1 MNTGYLSCGHCY
13 WVWSVLFVW
22 VYTISIHAHGA
33 ENKICF
39 SAEER
44 TWLNQHPVVRIA
56 VAPGWG
62 PIEFIEHGQHQG
74 LTAGYLQAITQI
86 SGLQFQLV
94 PTLSL
99 QASLKEL
106 RAGHVDLLPIAYGF
120 PEVDEALGYVLC
132 TRPYFSGSS
141 VFITKGEVPVTAD
154 LQQLAGHVVAI
165 SNSTFY
171 THWLDRYHPDI
182 KILKVASSE
191 AALAAVATGQAY
203 AALGFSM
210 NFHHLI
216 NTKYRGVLFYS
227 SKIPNLP
234 IIGRMGVRGDLALL
248 RDILDKSLAML
259 SAAQKDEIE
268 QRWIYLSPQPSGAQ
282 SASQTALHHTSFYRS
297 YHEALVLAISSII
310 FIGLVLHVWQAHKK
324 ASETVKEKS
333 LLLAVFSHELRTPI
347 SAIISAVELLKRF
360 SGDARRQ
367 SRLIAVTESTAQSLL
382 LLLNDTLNNEG
393 ELPLKKTPVQLATLA
408 KEAIDVVAAPAAN
421 KRLPIFID
429 MSENLPERICIDAL
443 RLKQICVNLLAN
455 AVKFTDTGSV
465 TLKLV
470 IGKSD
475 FIENTA
481 ELIIEVRDTGIGIC
495 PQQQTRLFRPFS
507 QANHSITR
515 RYGGS
520 GLGLM
525 ISNKLVKRMGGSIM
539 IESVRGQGTI
549 VSVRVPIQV
558 LQWNSN
564 TQSGQDKAQHP
575 QQQAKQQV
583 DQLPSPSVVAQTS
596 APTSTTPTV
605 LLIEDHI
612 AIQSIVL
619 EQITVLGY
627 RAVLATDGTQ
637 GLKMWQEHSFPLVLM
652 DCSLP
657 DLDGYAIAREIR
669 RMEQQRGPKYPRTA
683 LLALS
688 AATDNTHQIECFASG
703 MDGVLSKPLDSAV
716 LQRMLAVWA
725 PLHGPES
732 SVDSTS
738 DKPTVLSE
746 INPLNE
752 TARISIENPSRL
764 IIRFQQS
771 IAQDMSQLDAALNR
785 CDIAGV
791 AHYAH
796 QIKGSALMCK
806 FSAIAHTADQL
817 ERVARSHSA
826 DREQLDQALQ
836 DLRKACCGHERPLA

>member
-22 VYTISIHAHGA
+22 AYAISTHAHGA
-33 ENKICF
+33 ESRIGF
-39 SAEER
+39 SAEEQ
-44 TWLNQHPVVRIA
+44 TWLNQHPVVRVA
-56 VAPGWG
+56 VAPDWG

-86 SGLQFQLV
+86 SGLQFQPV
-94 PTLSL
+94 PTRSL
-99 QASLKEL
+99 QASLKKL
-106 RAGHVDLLPIAYGF
+106 RAGHVDLLPVAYGF
-120 PEVDEALGYVLC
+120 PEVDEALDYMRC

-141 VFITKGEVPVTAD
+141 VLITKGEAPVTAD
-154 LQQLAGHVVAI
+154 LQQLAGYVVAI
-165 SNSTFY
+165 SNSAFY
-171 THWLDRYHPDI
+171 AHWLGRYHPDI
-182 KILKVASSE
+182 KCLKVASPE
-191 AALAAVATGQAY
+191 AALAAVAEGKAY
-203 AALGFSM
+203 AALGFGI
-210 NFHHLI
+210 NFYRLM

-227 SKIPNLP
+227 SKVPNLP

-259 SAAQKDEIE
+259 SAAQQDEIE
-268 QRWIYLSPQPSGAQ
+268 QRWIYLSPQPSEAQ
-282 SASQTALHHTSFYRS
+282 SASQTVAQHSSFYRS
-297 YHEALVLAISSII
+297 YHEALVLAISSIL
-310 FIGLVLHVWQAHKK
+310 FICLVFHVWQAHRK

-333 LLLAVFSHELRTPI
+333 LLLAAFSHELRTPI

-393 ELPLKKTPVQLATLA
+393 ELPLKKIPVQLAKFA

-470 IGKSD
+470 IDKSD
-475 FIENTA
+475 FTENTA

-495 PQQQTRLFRPFS
+495 PRQQTRLFRPFS
-507 QANHSITR
+507 QANRSITR

-525 ISNKLVKRMGGSIM
+525 ISNKLIQRMGGSIT
-539 IESVRGQGTI
+539 IESVRGQGTT
-549 VSVRVPIQV
+549 VCVRVPIQV
-558 LQWNSN
+558 LQWNS
-564 TQSGQDKAQHP
+564 SHP
-575 QQQAKQQV
+575 QQPV
-583 DQLPSPSVVAQTS
+583 DQPPSLSIVAHT
-596 APTSTTPTV
+596 ATAPTV

-612 AIQSIVL
+612 AIQAIVL
-619 EQITVLGY
+619 EQISALGY
-627 RAVLATDGTQ
+627 RAVLATNGTQ

-657 DLDGYAIAREIR
+657 DLDGYTVAREIR
-669 RMEQQRGPKYPRTA
+669 RMEQQRRSNYPRTA

-688 AATDNTHQIECFASG
+688 AATDNAHQTQCFASG

-716 LQRMLAVWA
+716 LQRTLAVWA
-725 PLHGPES
+725 PLRGSES
-732 SVDSTS
+732 SVDRTS
-738 DKPTVLSE
+738 NKPTVLSE

-752 TARISIENPSRL
+752 TAQTSIEDPSRL

-771 IAQDMSQLDAALNR
+771 MAQDMSQLDAALNR
-785 CDIAGV
+785 RDIAGV

-806 FSAIAHTADQL
+806 FSAIADTADQL
-817 ERVARSHSA
+817 ERVARSRSA
-826 DREQLDQALQ
+826 DRGQLDQALR
-836 DLRKACCGHERPLA
+836 DLRKACCGHKLPLA

>member
-1 MNTGYLSCGHCY
+1 MNTGYLSCGHGY

-22 VYTISIHAHGA
+22 AYAISTHAHGA
-33 ENKICF
+33 ENKIGF
-39 SAEER
+39 SAEEQA
-44 TWLNQHPVVRIA
+44 WLNQHPVVRIA
-56 VAPGWG
+56 VAPDWG

-74 LTAGYLQAITQI
+74 LTAGYLEAITQI
-86 SGLQFQLV
+86 SGLQFQPV
-94 PTLSL
+94 PTRSL
-99 QASLKEL
+99 QASLKKL
-106 RAGHVDLLPIAYGF
+106 REGHVDLLPVAYGF
-120 PEVDEALGYVLC
+120 PEVDEALDYMRC

-141 VFITKGEVPVTAD
+141 VLITKGEAPVTAD
-154 LQQLAGHVVAI
+154 LQQLAGYVVAI
-165 SNSTFY
+165 SNRAFY
-171 THWLDRYHPDI
+171 AHWLGRYHPDI
-182 KILKVASSE
+182 KFLEVASPE
-191 AALAAVATGQAY
+191 AALAAVAEGQAY
-203 AALGFSM
+203 AALGFGI
-210 NFHHLI
+210 NFYGLM

-227 SKIPNLP
+227 SKVPNLP
-234 IIGRMGVRGDLALL
+234 IIGRMGVRSDLALL

-259 SAAQKDEIE
+259 SAAQQDEIE
-268 QRWIYLSPQPSGAQ
+268 QRWIYLSPQPSEAQ
-282 SASQTALHHTSFYRS
+282 SGSHTVAQHSSFYRA

-310 FIGLVLHVWQAHKK
+310 FICLVFHVWQAHRK

-333 LLLAVFSHELRTPI
+333 LLLAAFSHELRTPI

-393 ELPLKKTPVQLATLA
+393 ELPLKKIPVQLARFA

-429 MSENLPERICIDAL
+429 MSENLPERISIDAL

-455 AVKFTDTGSV
+455 AVKFTATGSV

-470 IGKSD
+470 IDKSN

-495 PQQQTRLFRPFS
+495 PRQQTRLFRPFS

-525 ISNKLVKRMGGSIM
+525 ISNKLIQRMGGSIT
-539 IESVRGQGTI
+539 IESVRGQGTT
-549 VSVRVPIQV
+549 VCVRVPIQV

-564 TQSGQDKAQHP
+564 HP
-575 QQQAKQQV
+575 QQQV
-583 DQLPSPSVVAQTS
+583 DQRPSLSIVSQAS
-596 APTSTTPTV
+596 APTATVPTV

-612 AIQSIVL
+612 AIQAIVL
-619 EQITVLGY
+619 EQISALGY
-627 RAVLATDGTQ
+627 RAVLATNGTQ
-637 GLKMWQEHSFPLVLM
+637 GLKMWQEHSFSLVLM

-657 DLDGYAIAREIR
+657 DLDGYTVAREIR
-669 RMEQQRGPKYPRTA
+669 RMEQQRGSNSPRTA

-688 AATDNTHQIECFASG
+688 AATDNTHQTQCFASG

-732 SVDSTS
+732 SADSTS

-752 TARISIENPSRL
+752 TARTSIEDPSRL

-771 IAQDMSQLDAALNR
+771 MAQDMSQLDAALNR
-785 CDIAGV
+785 CDMAGV
-791 AHYAH
+791 AYYAH

-817 ERVARSHSA
+817 ERVARSRSA
-826 DREQLDQALQ
+826 DRGQLDQALR
-836 DLRKACCGHERPLA
+836 DLRKAYRGHKCPLA

>member
-22 VYTISIHAHGA
+22 VYAISTHAHGA
-33 ENKICF
+33 ESKTGF

-56 VAPGWG
+56 VAPDWG

-86 SGLQFQLV
+86 SGLQFQPV
-94 PTLSL
+94 PTRSL
-99 QASLKEL
+99 QASLKKL

-120 PEVDEALGYVLC
+120 PDVDEALDYMRC

-141 VFITKGEVPVTAD
+141 VLITKGEAPVTAD
-154 LQQLAGHVVAI
+154 LQQLAGYVVAI
-165 SNSTFY
+165 SNSAFY
-171 THWLDRYHPDI
+171 AHWLGQYHPDI
-182 KILKVASSE
+182 KFLEVASPE
-191 AALAAVATGQAY
+191 AALAAVAEGKAY
-203 AALGFSM
+203 AALGFGI
-210 NFHHLI
+210 NFYGLM

-227 SKIPNLP
+227 SKVPNLP
-234 IIGRMGVRGDLALL
+234 IIGRMGVRGDLAVL

-259 SAAQKDEIE
+259 SAAQKDKID
-268 QRWIYLSPQPSGAQ
+268 QRWIYLSPQPSEAQ
-282 SASQTALHHTSFYRS
+282 PASHIVVQHSSFYRS

-310 FIGLVLHVWQAHKK
+310 FICLVFHVWQAHRK

-333 LLLAVFSHELRTPI
+333 LLLAAFSHELRTPI

-360 SGDARRQ
+360 SGDTRRQ

-382 LLLNDTLNNEG
+382 LLLNDTLNSEG
-393 ELPLKKTPVQLATLA
+393 ELPLKKIPVHLAKFA

-421 KRLPIFID
+421 KRLPIFTD

-455 AVKFTDTGSV
+455 AVKFTDSGSV

-470 IGKSD
+470 LDKSD

-495 PQQQTRLFRPFS
+495 PRQQTRLFRPFS
-507 QANHSITR
+507 QANRSITR

-525 ISNKLVKRMGGSIM
+525 ISNKLIQRMGGSIT
-539 IESVRGQGTI
+539 IESVRGQGTT
-549 VSVRVPIQV
+549 VCVRVPIQV

-564 TQSGQDKAQHP
+564 TRSSQDKTHPP
-575 QQQAKQQV
+575 QQQEKQRV
-583 DQLPSPSVVAQTS
+583 DPPLSVVAQAS
-596 APTSTTPTV
+596 APTATAPTV

-619 EQITVLGY
+619 EQISAFGY
-627 RAVLATDGTQ
+627 RAVLATNGTQ
-637 GLKMWQEHSFPLVLM
+637 GLKMWQEHSFPLVLV

-657 DLDGYAIAREIR
+657 DLDGYTVAREIR
-669 RMEQQRGPKYPRTA
+669 RMEQQRRSNYPRTA

-688 AATDNTHQIECFASG
+688 AATDNTHQVQCFASG

-725 PLHGPES
+725 PLRGPEN
-732 SVDSTS
+732 SVGSIS

-752 TARISIENPSRL
+752 TVQTSIEDPSRL

-771 IAQDMSQLDAALNR
+771 MAQDMSQLDAALNR

-826 DREQLDQALQ
+826 DRGQLDQALR
-836 DLRKACCGHERPLA
+836 DLRKAYCGHKCPLA

>member
-22 VYTISIHAHGA
+22 AYTISTHAYGTEH
-33 ENKICF
+33 KIGF
-39 SAEER
+39 SAEEQ

-56 VAPGWG
+56 VAPDWG

-86 SGLQFQLV
+86 SGLQFQPV
-94 PTLSL
+94 PTRSL
-99 QASLKEL
+99 QASLKKL
-106 RAGHVDLLPIAYGF
+106 REGHVDLLPVAYGF
-120 PEVDEALGYVLC
+120 PDVDEALDYMRC

-141 VFITKGEVPVTAD
+141 VLITKGEAPVTAD
-154 LQQLAGHVVAI
+154 LQQLAGYVVAI
-165 SNSTFY
+165 SNRAFY
-171 THWLDRYHPDI
+171 AHWLGRYHPDI
-182 KILKVASSE
+182 KFLEVASPE
-191 AALAAVATGQAY
+191 AALAAVAEGQAY
-203 AALGFSM
+203 AALGFGI
-210 NFHHLI
+210 NFYGLM

-227 SKIPNLP
+227 SKVPNLP
-234 IIGRMGVRGDLALL
+234 IIGRLGVRGDLALL

-268 QRWIYLSPQPSGAQ
+268 QRWIYLSPQPSEAQ
-282 SASQTALHHTSFYRS
+282 SASHTVAQHSSFYRS

-310 FIGLVLHVWQAHKK
+310 FICLVFHVWQAHRK

-333 LLLAVFSHELRTPI
+333 LLLAAFSHELRTPI

-393 ELPLKKTPVQLATLA
+393 ELPLKKIPVQLAKFA

-429 MSENLPERICIDAL
+429 MSENLPERISIDAL

-455 AVKFTDTGSV
+455 AVKFTAKGSV

-470 IGKSD
+470 IDKSN

-481 ELIIEVRDTGIGIC
+481 ELIVEVRDTGIGIC
-495 PQQQTRLFRPFS
+495 PRQQTRLFRPFS

-525 ISNKLVKRMGGSIM
+525 ISNKLIQRMGGSIT
-539 IESVRGQGTI
+539 IESVRGQGTT
-549 VSVRVPIQV
+549 VCVRVPIQV

-564 TQSGQDKAQHP
+564 HP
-575 QQQAKQQV
+575 QQQV
-583 DQLPSPSVVAQTS
+583 DQRPSLSIVAQAS
-596 APTSTTPTV
+596 APTATAPTV
-605 LLIEDHI
+605 LVIEDHI

-619 EQITVLGY
+619 EQISALGY
-627 RAVLATDGTQ
+627 RAVLATNGTQ

-657 DLDGYAIAREIR
+657 DLDGYTVAREIR
-669 RMEQQRGPKYPRTA
+669 RMEQQRGSNYPRTA

-688 AATDNTHQIECFASG
+688 AATDNTHQTQCFASG

-716 LQRMLAVWA
+716 LQRMLEVWA

-752 TARISIENPSRL
+752 TARTSIEDPSCL

-771 IAQDMSQLDAALNR
+771 MAQDMSQLDAALNR
-785 CDIAGV
+785 CDMAGV

-817 ERVARSHSA
+817 ERVARSRST
-826 DREQLDQALQ
+826 DRGQLDQALR
-836 DLRKACCGHERPLA
+836 DLRKAYRGHQCPLA

>member
-39 SAEER
+39 SSEER

-94 PTLSL
+94 PTGSL

-171 THWLDRYHPDI
+171 THWLGRYHPDI
-182 KILKVASSE
+182 KILKVTSSE
-191 AALAAVATGQAY
+191 AALAAVATGKAY

-227 SKIPNLP
+227 SKVPNLP

-282 SASQTALHHTSFYRS
+282 SASQTVAHHTSFYRS

-310 FIGLVLHVWQAHKK
+310 FICLVLHVWQTHKK

-347 SAIISAVELLKRF
+347 SAIISAVEMLKRF

-429 MSENLPERICIDAL
+429 MSKNLPERVYVDAL

-465 TLKLV
+465 TLKLA
-470 IGKSD
+470 IDKSN

-525 ISNKLVKRMGGSIM
+525 ISNKLVKRMGGSIT
-539 IESVRGQGTI
+539 IESVRGQGTTAR
-549 VSVRVPIQV
+549 VWVPIQV

-564 TQSGQDKAQHP
+564 HP

-583 DQLPSPSVVAQTS
+583 DQRPSLSVVAQAS
-596 APTSTTPTV
+596 APTSTAPTV

-619 EQITVLGY
+619 EQISALGY
-627 RAVLATDGTQ
+627 RAVLAANGTQ

-657 DLDGYAIAREIR
+657 DLDGYTVAREIR
-669 RMEQQRGPKYPRTA
+669 RMEQQRGPNYPRTA

-688 AATDNTHQIECFASG
+688 AATDNTHQTQCFASG
-703 MDGVLSKPLDSAV
+703 MDGVLSKPLDSAA

-752 TARISIENPSRL
+752 TARTSIEDPSRL

-771 IAQDMSQLDAALNR
+771 IAQDMSQLDAALQR
-785 CDIAGV
+785 CDIASV

-817 ERVARSHSA
+817 ERVARSRSA
-826 DREQLDQALQ
+826 DREQLDQALR
-836 DLRKACCGHERPLA
+836 DLRKACSGQERPLV